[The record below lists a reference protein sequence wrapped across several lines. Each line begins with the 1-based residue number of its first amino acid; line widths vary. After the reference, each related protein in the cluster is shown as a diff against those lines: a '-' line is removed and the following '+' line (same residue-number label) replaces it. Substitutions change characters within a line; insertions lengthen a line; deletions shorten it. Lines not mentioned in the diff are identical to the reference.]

1 VSVLVIPVVVTF
13 AILFIPLL
21 SVAVITISTDF
32 AFLFFIVCVTVGGV
46 LSIFVTDK
54 LATLVESDPWFVLSI
69 LLAYIVLFV
78 SIVNAVVY
86 FVQVLLS

>member
-1 VSVLVIPVVVTF
+1 MF
-13 AILFIPLL
+13 
-21 SVAVITISTDF
+21 
-32 AFLFFIVCVTVGGV
+32 VTV
-46 LSIFVTDK
+46 K
-54 LATLVESDPWFVLSI
+54 LATLVLSDPWFVLSI

>member
-1 VSVLVIPVVVTF
+1 MFPFVPN
-13 AILFIPLL
+13 
-21 SVAVITISTDF
+21 
-32 AFLFFIVCVTVGGV
+32 VTVGCV
-46 LSIFVTDK
+46 LSIFVTVR
-54 LATLVESDPWFVLSI
+54 LATLVLSDPWFVLSI